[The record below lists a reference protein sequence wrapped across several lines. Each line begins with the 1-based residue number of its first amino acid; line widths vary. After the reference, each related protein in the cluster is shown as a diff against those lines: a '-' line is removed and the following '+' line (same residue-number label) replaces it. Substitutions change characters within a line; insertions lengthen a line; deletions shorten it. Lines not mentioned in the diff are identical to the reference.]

1 MKPLFSTKLTE
12 LRTAAKLTNYEL
24 ARIADVP
31 ESMIAG
37 IQSGRRRVGE
47 HQARKLGT
55 ALRFSGEALEQFILH
70 AIDTSEEKIL
80 NEAKPY
86 PAVLLNL
93 LARQLNKSGVCA
105 EAICDCRVNGD
116 LNRQD
121 VTLNLNS
128 GRQLNLTTQLN
139 YA

>member
-1 MKPLFSTKLTE
+1 MKPQFSTTLTE
-12 LRTAAKLTNYEL
+12 LRTTARLTNYEL
-24 ARIADVP
+24 ARIADVS

-37 IQSGRRRVGE
+37 LQSGKRKVGE

-70 AIDTSEEKIL
+70 AIDTSEEKVL

-93 LARQLNKSGVCA
+93 LARQLNKSGIPA
-105 EAICDCRVNGD
+105 EAIRRCQIDGD
-116 LNRQD
+116 QNRQD
-121 VTLNLNS
+121 VTLTLNS